1 MAYHALAAKILH
13 SLVHSAAVARS
24 VADIRLMELIDIN
37 AVGAE
42 LCQRRIELTAQL
54 IRGLCAALSRYV
66 HTAAHIVQ
74 RLSDLFLA
82 VAVRTRGIEES
93 HTALICPANKSD
105 RDLPTVALYR
115 QRTECVLR
123 NLYPCLSENN
133 RFHTLFLSHMTRAAN
148 RRKLSL

>member
-13 SLVHSAAVARS
+13 SLVHSAAVARA
-24 VADIRLMELIDIN
+24 VADIRLMKLIDIN

-66 HTAAHIVQ
+66 HTAAHVVQ

-82 VAVRTRGIEES
+82 VAVGPGRVEEA
-93 HTALICPANKSD
+93 HAALIGAAQNRHSC
-105 RDLPTVALYR
+105 VHVHALYR
-115 QRTECVLR
+115 KRAEGVLGNGNAGSAQCNIFHRDPPLLR
-123 NLYPCLSENN
+123 NFIS
-133 RFHTLFLSHMTRAAN
+133 
-148 RRKLSL
+148 